1 MNIVMNLQ
9 GQWHFCLDK
18 EKQGLN
24 AHYETLSFTD
34 TITLPTTI
42 SEAEKGTPH
51 GRKETGHLTDPYEME
66 GCSWYQRVLTLPLQD
81 TSELSGKHFE
91 LTLERTR
98 ISYVWVDGQ
107 FAGSQDSFV
116 ARHRYDLTGLI
127 TTLNPVI
134 TIMVSNTDY
143 KVPGGHLTSPDTQT
157 NWNGILGEISLRIR
171 ESIQFGAIDAG
182 CRYAEKSI
190 LLKIP
195 VRYYGSRPC
204 PARILVNPVLC
215 RLKDIYAKQDGII
228 PEGENYENLLEYKPL
243 PHEAAYI
250 DVTLQPGE
258 NHFELLLNLSE
269 DPKLWDEEDP
279 YVYRLHLTCREV
291 GACTRASADQK
302 TRNSSEDG
310 NAAKSSYACDT
321 ASLWCGLRSFTAG
334 KSYIYI
340 NGRKTFLR
348 GKHEGMVFPLTGYAP
363 TDVTSWLRVMKTA
376 RNYGINHYR
385 FHTCCPPEAAFI
397 AADLL
402 GIYMQPELPF
412 WGTFNGPEDEGYN
425 RDAQE
430 FLEQEGF
437 RMLEAFGSHPSY
449 CMMSMGNELW
459 GNASAIN
466 ELLSKYK
473 AFRPDVLYAQG
484 SNNFFWTPNIQPCDD
499 FFSGVRFTIDR
510 QIRGSYAMC
519 DAPLGHV
526 QTAAPG
532 TRFHYDEAIR
542 SSCLAASSTPA
553 LCFDGA
559 DSPSCP
565 TLSSESTICCNGSDS
580 PSHRTACLEPENAKS
595 GDKKSM
601 DEDDTVEIQYG
612 TGVKRVRL
620 SEIRSELIPE
630 VPVISHEIGQYV
642 FYPDFQ
648 EISKYTGVLK
658 AHNLEEFK
666 KRLDAAGMLGFA
678 KDFFRCAGAFAVACY
693 RDELETALRSSQL
706 AGFQLLD
713 LQDFPGQGTALVGI
727 LNAFMENKG
736 LISASDWRKFCD
748 DAVLQAEFD
757 SYVIT
762 LEKPFTFTVSLSYYR
777 KAPLPADE
785 LVCCLTDNDGTV
797 IWRDSKPVTK
807 LTERNR
813 HCSDLKAASNLYDI
827 ADTFVQTPGAFAQ
840 SDYPV
845 GEYSQKILT
854 CDKGVFLL
862 DKFTLGYSSQ
872 GNSLSQKNSFSQRN
886 SLSQEKSFPQGDT
899 FSRREG
905 IFPELKKPS
914 ILTLTVELTGLGISN
929 SYQLWLYPAMQACNP
944 NQSETV
950 LSSIPLTPQKAVA
963 CSLEQLPAL
972 AKNHRT
978 GLLFLPAEENKASVQ
993 GTYCTDF
1000 WCYTMF
1006 NSISLN
1012 IGKESPVGTMGLL
1025 IRREHEALSG
1035 FPCETYSTPQW
1046 HSIVNVSRSTI
1057 LDGTNIVPVVQ
1068 TIDNFFRNHRLGLI
1082 YEIYLQDLDL
1092 HLLVCTSDLPGLI
1105 RAGHPEALAL
1115 YRSLVSCLPS
1125 LEDKARNAGAADTGV
1140 KALPAASNDGREI
1153 SSANVPGRNTNT
1165 PGKDAGGKDAGGM
1178 DANGM
1183 DTNAGYMTLATFR
1196 ELVSGEVAPACKVGE
1211 SDHEVK

>member
-18 EKQGLN
+18 EKQGLK
-24 AHYETLSFTD
+24 AHYETLSFAD
-34 TITLPTTI
+34 TITLPTTV
-42 SEAEKGTPH
+42 SEAQKGTPH
-51 GRKETGHLTDPYEME
+51 DRKETGHLTDPYEME
-66 GCSWYQRVLTLPLQD
+66 GYSWYQRTLTLPLTD
-81 TSELSGKHFE
+81 ASALSGKHFE

-98 ISYVWVDGQ
+98 ISYVWVDGR

-134 TIMVSNTDY
+134 TVMVSNTDY

-157 NWNGILGEISLRIR
+157 NWNGILGEISLKVR
-171 ESIQFGAIDAG
+171 ESIQIGTVDAV
-182 CRYAEKSI
+182 CRYEEKSI

-204 PARILVNPVLC
+204 PAAILVNPVLC
-215 RLKDIYAKQDGII
+215 RLQDIYAKQDGII
-228 PEGENYENLLEYKPL
+228 PKGENYENLLEYKPL
-243 PHEAAYI
+243 LQEAASLK
-250 DVTLQPGE
+250 VTLQPGE
-258 NHFELLLNLSE
+258 NRFELLLNLSK
-269 DPKLWDEEDP
+269 DPQLWDEEDP
-279 YVYRLHLTCREV
+279 YVYRLHLACRQV
-291 GACTRASADQK
+291 GADGRSQK
-302 TRNSSEDG
+302 FQTGENVLDAENISEVE
-310 NAAKSSYACDT
+310 NACDT
-321 ASLWCGLRSFTAG
+321 ASLWCGLRSFTAD
-334 KSYIYI
+334 KTHFYI

-363 TDVTSWLRVMKTA
+363 TDVTGWLQVMKTA

-402 GIYMQPELPF
+402 GIYMQPEVPF

-425 RDAQE
+425 REAQE
-430 FLEQEGF
+430 FLEQEGL
-437 RMLEAFGSHPSY
+437 RMLETFGSHPSY

-459 GNASAIN
+459 GNAAAIN
-466 ELLSKYK
+466 KLLAKYK

-484 SNNFFWTPNIQPCDD
+484 SNNFFWTPNIQPFDD
-499 FFSGVRFTIDR
+499 FFSGVRFTVDR

-526 QTAAPG
+526 QTAVPG
-532 TRFHYDEAIR
+532 TCFCYDEAIR
-542 SSCLAASSTPA
+542 PSCLTTASEAAVCCDGAGSAPCPAASPEAAVCCDRAGSSLIKAACPEPA
-553 LCFDGA
+553 DTGV
-559 DSPSCP
+559 
-565 TLSSESTICCNGSDS
+565 
-580 PSHRTACLEPENAKS
+580 
-595 GDKKSM
+595 GDKKNT
-601 DEDDTVEIQYG
+601 DGDDTVEIQYG

-642 FYPDFQ
+642 FYPDFR

-658 AHNLEEFK
+658 ARNLEEFK
-666 KRLDAAGMLGFA
+666 RRLDAAGMQSFA
-678 KDFFRCAGAFAVACY
+678 EDFFRCAGAFAAACY

-736 LISASDWRKFCD
+736 LISAADWRKFCA

-762 LEKPFTFTVSLSYYR
+762 DENPFEFAVSLSYYR
-777 KAPLPADE
+777 KVPLRVDD
-785 LVCCLTDNDGTV
+785 LVCSLTDSDGTV
-797 IWRDSKPVTK
+797 IWCDRKSVTE
-807 LTERNR
+807 LTPRNLNEK
-813 HCSDLKAASNLYDI
+813 SD
-827 ADTFVQTPGAFAQ
+827 
-840 SDYPV
+840 
-845 GEYSQKILT
+845 EKIPT
-854 CDKGVFLL
+854 HNKGVFILG
-862 DKFTLGYSSQ
+862 KFTLDAVSADYPSSV
-872 GNSLSQKNSFSQRN
+872 
-886 SLSQEKSFPQGDT
+886 P
-899 FSRREG
+899 
-905 IFPELKKPS
+905 KPS
-914 ILTLTVELTGLGISN
+914 VLTLTVELTGLGVSN
-929 SYQLWLYPAMQACNP
+929 SYQLWLYPAM
-944 NQSETV
+944 ER
-950 LSSIPLTPQKAVA
+950 KAEAANAVV

-972 AKNHRT
+972 AKNHRA
-978 GLLFLPAEENKASVQ
+978 GLLFLPADENKASVQ

-1012 IGKESPVGTMGLL
+1012 IGKEPPVGTMGLL
-1025 IRREHEALSG
+1025 IRREHKALSG
-1035 FPCETYSTPQW
+1035 FPCETYTTPQW
-1046 HSIVNVSRSTI
+1046 HSIVNASRSTI
-1057 LDGTNIVPVVQ
+1057 LDGTNIVPIVQ
-1068 TIDNFFRNHRLGLI
+1068 TIDNFFRNHRLGLL

-1125 LEDKARNAGAADTGV
+1125 LEDKAQTAGAAGTGIT
-1140 KALPAASNDGREI
+1140 AFPAAG
-1153 SSANVPGRNTNT
+1153 T
-1165 PGKDAGGKDAGGM
+1165 
-1178 DANGM
+1178 
-1183 DTNAGYMTLATFR
+1183 MTLAAFR
-1196 ELVSGEVAPACKVGE
+1196 EMVFREQISQTNNV
-1211 SDHEVK
+1211 